1 MRPPCAWRAWSATIE
16 SVNNISPLRT
26 HDGTSTCIK
35 YTSQAYLGEVG
46 LVFLGHGTVLLA
58 AKRNG
63 VVSLVPVTKGVSI
76 NLDDSVLHKGVGTDQ
91 LVVGGVVHDCEEQ
104 VSRQQYQLERTIDDA
119 GLEGHRL
126 RAPGEVA
133 VVGAESTELP
143 VAAVEA

>member
-1 MRPPCAWRAWSATIE
+1 MRCRLMHVSFATAMKQVYRRCGQSRTALRWQGRPWRSSCVRPPCAWRAWSATIE
-16 SVNNISPLRT
+16 SVNNISQLHT

-63 VVSLVPVTKGVSI
+63 VVSLVPVAKGVSI

-91 LVVGGVVHDCEEQ
+91 LVVGGVVHDCEGA
-104 VSRQQYQLERTIDDA
+104 SQQ
-119 GLEGHRL
+119 
-126 RAPGEVA
+126 A
-133 VVGAESTELP
+133 VI
-143 VAAVEA
+143 